1 MLDEWLFTPIPS
13 ERARSSVSLLESPS
27 SLANSYSRILAAKL
41 RYFLL

>member
-1 MLDEWLFTPIPS
+1 
-13 ERARSSVSLLESPS
+13 LESPS